1 MMINVISCGFTT
13 MRKSSNPLDKGT
25 RSAVIVSMASR
36 KLTISLPLDN
46 SR

>member
-1 MMINVISCGFTT
+1 
-13 MRKSSNPLDKGT
+13 MRKVSTGDLNLLERVTGPAL
-25 RSAVIVSMASR
+25 IVSMASR